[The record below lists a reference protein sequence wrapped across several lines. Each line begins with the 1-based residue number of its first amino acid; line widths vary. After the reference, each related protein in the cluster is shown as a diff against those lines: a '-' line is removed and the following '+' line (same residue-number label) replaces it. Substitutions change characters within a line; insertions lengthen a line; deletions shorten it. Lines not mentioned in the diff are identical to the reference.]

1 MEPFTIYDLETGKIK
16 RIGSCQQ
23 EVLNLQAQEGEGIVL
38 GLSNPLSDFVLNGVI
53 TRKDE
58 SELLAQELSIAERNL
73 RSMRDSRLAASDWTQ
88 VPDAPVDQAAWAE
101 YRQALRDLPANTTD
115 PRNPVWPALPA

>member
-1 MEPFTIYDLETGKIK
+1 MEPFTIYDLETGQIK

-88 VPDAPVDQAAWAE
+88 VPDAPVDQAAWAA

-115 PRNPVWPALPA
+115 PRNPNWPTTP

>member
-23 EVLNLQAQEGEGIVL
+23 EVLNFQAQEGEGIVL

-58 SELLAQELSIAERNL
+58 SELLAQEMSAAERNL

-88 VPDAPVDQAAWAE
+88 VPDAPVNREAWAA
-101 YRQALRDLPANTTD
+101 YRQALRDLPSNTTD
-115 PRNPVWPALPA
+115 PRNPVWPEKP